1 MQGSLPTSD
10 FPLPTSHLPP
20 PMTLSISSIT
30 KRFGSLVANEDIS
43 MELTPGS
50 LHAVLGEN
58 GAGKSTLMKT
68 LAGMLNPD
76 SGAVTLN
83 GHPVPLGSPR
93 KALEAGI
100 GMLNQEPL
108 VCLPFTAAENFRLGS
123 NRTGR
128 QAAAEMTSI
137 GIRLGFRLDPSAS
150 TRAMS
155 IGERQQLEITRLL
168 SAGVRVLI
176 LDEPTSGITAGQR
189 RDLFAALRTLAEEG
203 LIVLFVSH
211 KLEEV
216 NELCRSVTVMRRGRV
231 VGSTDLPRPEHELVQ
246 MMFERAAPLPSR
258 SPAPG
263 DGAIVAEL
271 SGVEAEVGRS
281 PIADANLRVRTGEV
295 IGLAGLEGSGQAAIL
310 RALAG
315 AARIR
320 RGRIIVNG
328 SDFTGRPQ
336 RSFIAAGVA
345 LLAGGRLEE
354 GLMPGLTIAEHL
366 ELASGTSFAI
376 DWPAATQRSRDVIQT
391 FRVKGEPATRVEQ
404 LSGGNQQ
411 RLLLALLA
419 PQLRLLLMEH
429 PTRGLDL
436 ESAAY
441 VWSRLLDRR
450 HGGTALVFASADLDE
465 LLAYSDRIHVCFDG
479 RVIAERVATD
489 TTVDE
494 LGALIGGRVSP

>member
-1 MQGSLPTSD
+1 MQGAHPTSHS
-10 FPLPTSHLPP
+10 PLPTSHSPL

-30 KRFGSLVANEDIS
+30 KRFGSLVANEDVS
-43 MELTPGS
+43 MELPPGS

-68 LAGMLNPD
+68 LAGMLTPD
-76 SGAVTLN
+76 SGVVTIN
-83 GHPVPLGSPR
+83 GQILPLGSPR

-108 VCLPFTAAENFRLGS
+108 VCLPFTASENFRLGS
-123 NRTGR
+123 KRTSR

-137 GIRLGFRLDPSAS
+137 GSRLGFRLDPSAS

-168 SAGVRVLI
+168 GAGVRVLI

-189 RDLFAALRTLAEEG
+189 HDLFAALRTLATEG

-231 VGSTDLPRPEHELVQ
+231 VGNTDLPRPEQELVE
-246 MMFERAAPLPSR
+246 MMFERAAPLPTR

-263 DGAIVAEL
+263 DGTIVAEL
-271 SGVEAEVGRS
+271 IGVEGEVGS
-281 PIADANLRVRTGEV
+281 PIADANLRVRSGEV
-295 IGLAGLEGSGQAAIL
+295 IGLAGLEGSGQASIL

-315 AARIR
+315 ATRIR
-320 RGRIIVNG
+320 RGRVIVNG
-328 SDFTGRPQ
+328 NDFTGRPQ
-336 RSFIAAGVA
+336 RSFAAAGVA
-345 LLAGGRLEE
+345 LLPGGRLEE
-354 GLMPGLTIAEHL
+354 GLLPGLTISEHL
-366 ELASGTSFAI
+366 ELGSGTSFAI

-391 FRVKGEPATRVEQ
+391 FRVKGEPTTRVEQ

-411 RLLLALLA
+411 RLLLSLLA

-450 HGGTALVFASADLDE
+450 HGGTAIVFASADLDE
-465 LLAYSDRIHVCFDG
+465 LLTYSDRVHVCFNG

-494 LGALIGGRVSP
+494 LGALIGGSVSG